1 MQITTS
7 ATSATSANSAIRRA
21 AHRRTF
27 TLATGVALLG
37 FAFASPAAFAQG
49 PAAYPVKPI
58 TMVVPFPPGGPTD
71 LVARV
76 LAQKLGEQMGQS
88 ILVDNRGGANGN
100 IGAQVVAKAPADGY
114 TILYNTSSITLSPAL
129 YKSVSYDVQKD
140 FAPVALVAVVPLA
153 LVVHPSVPANNVKE
167 FVAYAKAHPGKLS
180 YGSAGNGNV
189 THLGAFQFVQANGI
203 EATHVPYKGSAPA
216 DVDLVGN
223 QIQFMTD
230 TVNSVMGF
238 VRDKRLKMLAVTT
251 GKRMSLFP
259 GVPTLA
265 ESGMPGF
272 EVGAWQG
279 VMVPAGTPPAVV
291 EKLNAE
297 IVKALKSPDVRERL
311 ALQGA
316 EPLGSSPQEYGDYVK
331 KELARW
337 AGVVKAT
344 GVTLD

>member
-1 MQITTS
+1 MKFI
-7 ATSATSANSAIRRA
+7 
-21 AHRRTF
+21 AHRRR
-27 TLATGVALLG
+27 LLG
-37 FAFASPAAFAQG
+37 VLVAALVAPAVHAQG
-49 PAAYPVKPI
+49 AAPPAGAYPTKPI

-76 LAQKLGEQMGQS
+76 LAQKIGEQMGQS
-88 ILVDNRGGANGN
+88 VLVDNRGGANGN
-100 IGAQVVAKAPADGY
+100 IGAAFVAKALADGY
-114 TILYNTSSITLSPAL
+114 TILYNTSSITLSPSL
-129 YKSVSYDVQKD
+129 YKNVPYDVSKD
-140 FAPVALVAVVPLA
+140 FLPVASVAVVPLG
-153 LVVHPSVPANNVKE
+153 LVVNPSVPANTVAE
-167 FVAYAKAHPGKLS
+167 FVAYAKANPGKLS

-189 THLGAFQFVQANGI
+189 THLGAFQFVQANGL

-216 DVDLVGN
+216 DVDLVGG

-230 TVNSVMGF
+230 TVNSVMPF

-251 GKRMSLFP
+251 GKRMALFP
-259 GVPTLA
+259 DVPTLA

-279 VMVPAGTPPAVV
+279 VMVPAGTPGAVV
-291 EKLNAE
+291 TRLNAE
-297 IVKALKSPDVRERL
+297 IVVALATPAVRERL

-316 EPLGSSPQEYGDYVK
+316 EPLGSTPAEYGAYVQ
-331 KELARW
+331 KELRRW

>member
-1 MQITTS
+1 MHSSRFFT
-7 ATSATSANSAIRRA
+7 RRSVA
-21 AHRRTF
+21 
-27 TLATGVALLG
+27 LATAATAAALLALAAPG
-37 FAFASPAAFAQG
+37 AFAQG
-49 PAAYPVKPI
+49 AAYPAKPI
-58 TMVVPFPPGGPTD
+58 TMIVPFPPGGPTD

-76 LAQKLGEQMGQS
+76 LAQKIGEQMGQS
-88 ILVDNRGGANGN
+88 ILVDNRAGANGN
-100 IGAQVVAKAPADGY
+100 IGAQLVAKAPADGY

-153 LVVHPSVPANNVKE
+153 LVVHPSIPANNVKE

-189 THLGAFQFVQANGI
+189 THLGAFQFVQANGL

-230 TVNSVMGF
+230 TVNSVMSF

-251 GKRMSLFP
+251 SKRMTLFP
-259 GVPTLA
+259 DVPTLA
-265 ESGMPGF
+265 ESGMHGF

-291 EKLNAE
+291 ERLNAE

-316 EPLGSSPQEYGDYVK
+316 EPLGSTPQEYGAYVK
-331 KELARW
+331 KELVRW
-337 AGVVKAT
+337 ASVVKAT

>member
-1 MQITTS
+1 MHS
-7 ATSATSANSAIRRA
+7 SPLLNFLSRRS
-21 AHRRTF
+21 
-27 TLATGVALLG
+27 LALASTAALLG
-37 FAFASPAAFAQG
+37 FASAGAFAQG
-49 PAAYPVKPI
+49 PAFPSKPI

-100 IGAQVVAKAPADGY
+100 IGAQLVAKATADGY

-153 LVVHPSVPANNVKE
+153 LVVHPSIPANNVKE

-216 DVDLVGN
+216 DVDLVGG

-230 TVNSVMGF
+230 TVNSVMSF
-238 VRDKRLKMLAVTT
+238 VRDKRMKMLAVTT
-251 GKRMSLFP
+251 AKRMTLFP
-259 GVPTLA
+259 DVPTLA

-279 VMVPAGTPPAVV
+279 VMVPTGTPQAVV
-291 EKLNAE
+291 DKLNAE
-297 IVKALKSPDVRERL
+297 IVKALNSPDVRQRL

-316 EPLGSSPQEYGDYVK
+316 EPLGSTPQEYGAYVK

>member
-1 MQITTS
+1 MHSSRFFT
-7 ATSATSANSAIRRA
+7 RRSMA
-21 AHRRTF
+21 
-27 TLATGVALLG
+27 LATAAALLALAAPG
-37 FAFASPAAFAQG
+37 AFAQG
-49 PAAYPVKPI
+49 PAYPAKPI

-76 LAQKLGEQMGQS
+76 LAQKIGEQMGQS
-88 ILVDNRGGANGN
+88 ILVDNRAGANGN
-100 IGAQVVAKAPADGY
+100 IGAQLVAKAPADGY

-153 LVVHPSVPANNVKE
+153 LVVHPSIPANNVKE

-189 THLGAFQFVQANGI
+189 THLGAFQFVQANGL

-251 GKRMSLFP
+251 SKRMTLFP
-259 GVPTLA
+259 DVPTLA

-291 EKLNAE
+291 ERLNAE
-297 IVKALKSPDVRERL
+297 IAKALKSPDVRERL

-316 EPLGSSPQEYGDYVK
+316 EPLGSTPQEYGAYVK
-331 KELARW
+331 KELTRW

>member
-1 MQITTS
+1 MPRQRS
-7 ATSATSANSAIRRA
+7 SLLGNFPRR
-21 AHRRTF
+21 RV
-27 TLATGVALLG
+27 LATAGACALMAL
-37 FAFASPAAFAQG
+37 SMPFAQAQ
-49 PAAYPVKPI
+49 PAPAYPTKPI
-58 TMVVPFPPGGPTD
+58 TMIVPFPPGGPTD

-76 LAQKLGEQMGQS
+76 LAQKLGEQMGQN

-100 IGAQVVAKAPADGY
+100 IGAQLVVRSPADGY
-114 TILYNTSSITLSPAL
+114 TLLYNTSSIVLSPAL
-129 YKSVSYDVQKD
+129 YKSVPYDVQKD
-140 FAPVALVAVVPLA
+140 LAPVALVAVVPLA
-153 LVVHPSVPANNVKE
+153 LVTHPSIPANTVKE
-167 FVAYAKAHPGKLS
+167 FVAYAKANPGKLS

-189 THLGAFQFVQANGI
+189 THLGAYQFVQANGL

-238 VRDKRLKMLAVTT
+238 VRDKRMKILAVTT
-251 GKRMSLFP
+251 AKRMQLFP
-259 GVPTLA
+259 DVPTLS

-279 VMVPAGTPPAVV
+279 VMVPAGTPQPVV
-291 EKLNAE
+291 ERLNAE
-297 IVKALKSPDVRERL
+297 IQKALKSPDVRERL

-316 EPLGSSPQEYGDYVK
+316 EPLGSTSQEYGAYVK
-331 KELARW
+331 KELVRW